1 LTSKQRRFWQAKG
14 FWGDLLT
21 SLALFLIAII
31 FIFPIFWTFMMSIK
45 QTVDALA
52 MPPIWIFKPTLEHYM
67 SVWGDGRFLQ
77 YGLNSLIVALAAT
90 FIGVA
95 LATPAAYIFAR
106 YRPRGQKI
114 MLFGILSTRMI
125 PQVTFMIPF
134 FIIFRQLHMIDTYP
148 AIIIMHLTIILGFV
162 IWLMRSYFMDIPV
175 ELEEAAQVDGCSRF
189 QAFTHVILP
198 VAAPGL
204 ATSAIFSFIYS
215 WNEFLYALIVTGNQT
230 KTLPL
235 GIYNWVAWEEV
246 HWGEL
251 TATAILA
258 LIPVVIFYFFVQK
271 ALVRGLTMG
280 AVKG

>member
-1 LTSKQRRFWQAKG
+1 MRTSK
-14 FWGDLLT
+14 FWGDLFT
-21 SLALFLIAII
+21 SLILLVVAIF

-52 MPPIWIFKPTLEHYM
+52 MPPVWIFKPTLDNYK
-67 SVWGDGRFLQ
+67 SVWGDGRFLK
-77 YGLNSLIVALAAT
+77 YGLNSLLIALSAT

-106 YRPRGQKI
+106 YKPRGTKV

-134 FIIFRQLHMIDTYP
+134 FILFSRIRILDTYP

-162 IWLMRSYFMDIPV
+162 IWLMRSYFLDLPL
-175 ELEEAAQVDGCSRF
+175 ELEEAALVDGCTRF
-189 QAFTHVILP
+189 QAFIRVVLP
-198 VAAPGL
+198 IAAPGL
-204 ATSAIFSFIYS
+204 ATSAIFAFIYS
-215 WNEFLYALIVTGNQT
+215 WNEFMYALIVTGT
-230 KTLPL
+230 KTKTIPL
-235 GIYNWVAWEEV
+235 GVYNWVAWEEV

-251 TATAILA
+251 TSTAILA